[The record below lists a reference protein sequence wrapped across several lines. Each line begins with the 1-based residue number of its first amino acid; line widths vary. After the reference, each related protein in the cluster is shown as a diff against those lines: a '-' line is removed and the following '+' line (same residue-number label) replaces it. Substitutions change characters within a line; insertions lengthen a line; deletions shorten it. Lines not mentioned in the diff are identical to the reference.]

1 LHYIKE
7 VLIRSIQMILIA
19 GNNLSSIYLSA
30 YLEKENIDYRRI
42 YTQKVK
48 DYTFY
53 FNDLN
58 GGMQKRVLDIFDYQ
72 MENNGDAAFYVRTN
86 EGEYKIDGNFE
97 LFMQNNAAHCKNG
110 DNSFRNRERVDGN
123 YRSKVCFENVNR

>member
-1 LHYIKE
+1 
-7 VLIRSIQMILIA
+7 MILIA

-58 GGMQKRVLDIFDYQ
+58 GGMQKRVLDIFDQQ
-72 MENNGDAAFYVRTN
+72 MENNGDAASDVRTK
-86 EGEYKIDGNFE
+86 EG
-97 LFMQNNAAHCKNG
+97 
-110 DNSFRNRERVDGN
+110 
-123 YRSKVCFENVNR
+123 